1 MGISYITIYIKIKNF
16 NINIVLKKDK
26 NSYVIKGDLNLMK
39 DILNIVTGGGTGYLE
54 AYNEKHSEEV
64 KE

>member
-54 AYNEKHSEEV
+54 AYN
-64 KE
+64 